1 MKARIANNKNIQT
14 MEQKDIDIYE
24 ILKNEEYGTEL
35 YTPKCGNVWHS
46 GMANDKDSAKAI
58 WTEDEAGREH
68 FFDKNGK
75 IYKEGEV
82 LLLPSEEMRDWNK
95 FFKKGDVLVHRN
107 GDIHVIFEGFKD
119 NRYTRFKGK
128 HYLWNECFED
138 YNKEVSEMI
147 TFTFRKASDDEAQTY
162 INSIEK
168 FFGGKLNRETL
179 EIEKAQPDF
188 KDGDIVSLEIRYID
202 SEDVIAETYILHGDY
217 HNGEN
222 LNFYAGYRDNITDKV
237 IYNSFVRPDKTS
249 VRKELL
255 RYATKEEK
263 QQLFDALEK
272 EGKRW
277 DSEKKQIVDLKP
289 AFEVGKLYVFNE
301 DDEDGELTIIGKLI
315 DKNESEDTLTFG
327 KQYEIENQKFVT
339 DQTFDLRISVSKEL
353 REATEN
359 EVELFNKHYA
369 IWKKEKEAKEQP
381 AFKVFD
387 KVLVRLGKEFKWLP
401 ALFIRDRG
409 ESLTN
414 RYNVLPLHTGKPAD
428 FTHCIPFEGH
438 ENIAFTD
445 YDIENLPF

>member
-1 MKARIANNKNIQT
+1 MK
-14 MEQKDIDIYE
+14 QKDIDIYE

-35 YTPKCGNVWHS
+35 YTPICGKVWHS
-46 GMANDKDSAKAI
+46 GMANDKDIAKAI

-75 IYKEGEV
+75 IYKEGEI
-82 LLLPSEEMRDWNK
+82 LLFPSKEMRDWSK
-95 FFKKGDVLVHRN
+95 LFKKGDVLVHRDAN
-107 GDIHVIFEGFKD
+107 IHVIFEGFKD

-128 HYLWNECFED
+128 HYLWKECFED
-138 YNKEVSEMI
+138 YSKEVSEMI
-147 TFTFRKASDDEAQTY
+147 TFTFRKASDDETQTY
-162 INSIEK
+162 INTLEK
-168 FFGGKLNRETL
+168 HFGGKLNRETL
-179 EIEKAQPDF
+179 EIEKPHPEF
-188 KDGDIVSLEIRYID
+188 KDGDIVALVVRKCTHIAIFQSRQEAYIGFHAVLCQNDELLLEEPFR
-202 SEDVIAETYILHGDY
+202 EDVGDI
-217 HNGEN
+217 E
-222 LNFYAGYRDNITDKV
+222 LRLATD
-237 IYNSFVRPDKTS
+237 S
-249 VRKELL
+249 
-255 RYATKEEK
+255 EK
-263 QQLFDALEK
+263 QQLFDALAK

-277 DSEKKQIVDLKP
+277 DSEKKQIVSLKP
-289 AFEVGKLYVFNE
+289 AFEIGKLYVFHE
-301 DDEDGELTIIGKLI
+301 RDEDGELAIIGELI

-327 KQYEIENQKFVT
+327 NQYEIENEKFVT
-339 DQTFDLRISVSKEL
+339 DQAFDLRISVNTEL

-381 AFKVFD
+381 AFKTFD

-409 ESLTN
+409 ESFTN